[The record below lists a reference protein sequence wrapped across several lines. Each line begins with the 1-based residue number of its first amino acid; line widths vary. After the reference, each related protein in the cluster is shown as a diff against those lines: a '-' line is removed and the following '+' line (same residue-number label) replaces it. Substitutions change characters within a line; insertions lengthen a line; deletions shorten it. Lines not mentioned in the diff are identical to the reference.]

1 MRFEIDAEIEK
12 LVISWRRHF
21 HKYPELSGQ
30 EQATADFIAARLTE
44 FGIPFKRFSNHYGI
58 IGVIDGE
65 KAGRTIA
72 LRADMD
78 ALPVLEESGLDFA
91 SVHEG
96 VMHACGHDCHMAILL
111 ASGAVLARNRKSL
124 CGTVKLVFQ
133 PAEEASPQG
142 GSRLMMAD
150 GDLDDVAAIYG
161 LHVWPQLPVGEIALR
176 SGYFLAASDRFK
188 IKLYGQSAHAAQP
201 HCGIDAIAMAADT
214 VQRLHT
220 LMAREVNPL
229 EMATLSIGVI
239 KGGERYNV
247 MPSRAE
253 IEGTIRTLGTE
264 VRRSVPEKMERLLRG
279 IADSYGGKYELAFLR
294 GYPAVK
300 NEAAETKRLSDVAAM
315 VLGRERVHTDIAPS
329 MIAEDF
335 AYYQEKLSGVFFFLG
350 CQSECDAGLHNSRLQ
365 VNEAA
370 LLYGIKVF
378 LAAAEQLSRN

>member
-1 MRFEIDAEIEK
+1 MQFEIDADIQG
-12 LVISWRRHF
+12 LVISWRRHL

-44 FGIPFKRFSNHYGI
+44 FAIPFKRFSEHYGI
-58 IGVIDGE
+58 IGVIEGG

-78 ALPVLEESGLDFA
+78 ALPVREESGLDFA

-111 ASGAVLARNRKSL
+111 AAAAVLARNRASL

-133 PAEEASPQG
+133 PSEEASPQG
-142 GSRLMMAD
+142 GSRSMLAE

-161 LHVWPQLPVGEIALR
+161 LHVWPQLPAGEIALR

-201 HCGIDAIAMAADT
+201 HRGIDAIAMAADT

-253 IEGTIRTLGTE
+253 IEGTIRTLGKE
-264 VRRSVPEKMERLLRG
+264 VRCSVPEKMERLLQG
-279 IADSYGGKYELAFLR
+279 IADSYGGKYELTFLR

-300 NEAAETKRLSDVAAM
+300 NEAAEAMRLADAAAV
-315 VLGRERVHTDIAPS
+315 VLGREQVHTDIAPS

-335 AYYQEKLSGVFFFLG
+335 AYYQEKLPGVFFFLG
-350 CQSECDAGLHNSRLQ
+350 CQSECDAGLHNSHLQ

-370 LLYGIKVF
+370 LFYGIKVF
-378 LAAAEQLSRN
+378 LAVAEQLTGN